1 MKKKQ
6 ALATVLAVSMVG
18 SMLAACGSTQSSDT
32 QKSEAAASA
41 ETTAEASEASTEAES
56 TASAETT
63 EASASAAPSD
73 YKGTIRW
80 LNFKPEVADQMQD
93 VAKAYTDETGIKV
106 QIDTAAS
113 NTYQQTLTARM
124 DSDEAPSIFVL
135 TGATELA
142 EWKDYC
148 RDLSDT
154 QLNSWLT
161 DSKYSLKDDDG
172 VWGISY
178 GLEGWG
184 IIVNKGITD
193 KYFASSN
200 KSTDYTSL
208 DDLYTFDALKAV
220 VEDMQSMKDELG
232 IEGVFGSTSLKAG
245 DDWRYQTHLMNQPL
259 YWEWG
264 GNDKIDLNGKV
275 PDFTFEYNENFKN
288 ILDLYLNNS
297 LIDKSLVGTKT
308 VDDSM
313 AEFALGK
320 CAMIQNGDW
329 AWSTIANTDGKTVKD
344 EDVVFIPIT
353 CGVEGEENMGL
364 NVGASQYMCINS
376 DLPEEDQD
384 AAIAFLEW
392 LFSSETGKKLVAQ
405 SLQFVTPFTTMADA
419 EYTNPLFASEN
430 DIASKGKTAYC
441 WAANLIPDDQW
452 KNDYGASLLE
462 YAQGQKDWDKVV
474 KDAVDE
480 WKVEA
485 DIVNNQ

>member
-6 ALATVLAVSMVG
+6 ALATALAVSMVG

-313 AEFALGK
+313 AEFALG
-320 CAMIQNGDW
+320 
-329 AWSTIANTDGKTVKD
+329 
-344 EDVVFIPIT
+344 
-353 CGVEGEENMGL
+353 
-364 NVGASQYMCINS
+364 
-376 DLPEEDQD
+376 
-384 AAIAFLEW
+384 
-392 LFSSETGKKLVAQ
+392 
-405 SLQFVTPFTTMADA
+405 
-419 EYTNPLFASEN
+419 
-430 DIASKGKTAYC
+430 
-441 WAANLIPDDQW
+441 
-452 KNDYGASLLE
+452 
-462 YAQGQKDWDKVV
+462 
-474 KDAVDE
+474 
-480 WKVEA
+480 
-485 DIVNNQ
+485 

>member
-41 ETTAEASEASTEAES
+41 ETTAAASEASTEAES

-63 EASASAAPSD
+63 EAASAAPSD

-161 DSKYSLKDDDG
+161 DSKYSLKDDNG
-172 VWGISY
+172 VYGISY
-178 GLEGWG
+178 ALEGWG

-193 KYFASSN
+193 KYFASPN
-200 KSTDYTSL
+200 TSTDYTSL
-208 DDLYTFDALKAV
+208 DDLYTFDALNARIC
-220 VEDMQSMKDELG
+220 S
-232 IEGVFGSTSLKAG
+232 
-245 DDWRYQTHLMNQPL
+245 P
-259 YWEWG
+259 
-264 GNDKIDLNGKV
+264 
-275 PDFTFEYNENFKN
+275 
-288 ILDLYLNNS
+288 
-297 LIDKSLVGTKT
+297 
-308 VDDSM
+308 
-313 AEFALGK
+313 
-320 CAMIQNGDW
+320 
-329 AWSTIANTDGKTVKD
+329 
-344 EDVVFIPIT
+344 
-353 CGVEGEENMGL
+353 
-364 NVGASQYMCINS
+364 
-376 DLPEEDQD
+376 
-384 AAIAFLEW
+384 
-392 LFSSETGKKLVAQ
+392 
-405 SLQFVTPFTTMADA
+405 
-419 EYTNPLFASEN
+419 
-430 DIASKGKTAYC
+430 
-441 WAANLIPDDQW
+441 
-452 KNDYGASLLE
+452 
-462 YAQGQKDWDKVV
+462 
-474 KDAVDE
+474 
-480 WKVEA
+480 
-485 DIVNNQ
+485 